1 MSFPGFSLDVASL
14 RERKEVEAAEVYDML
29 ILGGGPSAMSGAV
42 YAARKMITLAI
53 ISKDF
58 GGQVLETSEIEN
70 YLGFQNIN
78 AHDLVA
84 KFEEHVNDF
93 DLPVKLGATITKIE
107 KDGEVFKVTTDD
119 DAVYQGRSVVLNTGT
134 KHRHLDVP
142 GERELAGRGVAYC
155 ATCDAPFYKGKKV
168 VVAGGGNSAFTT
180 ALDLIKVDA
189 EIVMVNYRQDWR
201 GDPQMVERTRNYYKA
216 EMLDRHEIVEI
227 RGKSKVESVLVK
239 DLAGGER
246 KTIAADGVFVEI
258 GLSPNSEMVKGL
270 CELTDKGEV
279 VVDYACRTSLP
290 GLFAAGDVTTV
301 PFKQIVISAGE
312 GAKAA
317 LAAHEYLLEN
327 RMI

>member
-14 RERKEVEAAEVYDML
+14 RERKEVDPDEVYDML

-42 YAARKMITLAI
+42 YAARKMISLAI

-58 GGQVLETSEIEN
+58 GGQVLETSDIEN

-78 AHDLVA
+78 ARDLVA
-84 KFEEHVNDF
+84 KFEEHVNEF
-93 DLPVKLGATITKIE
+93 DLPVKLGATITRVDKQGDI
-107 KDGEVFKVTTDD
+107 FNVTTDD
-119 DAVYQGRSVVLNTGT
+119 DAAYQGRSVVLNTGT
-134 KHRHLDVP
+134 KHRHLGVP
-142 GERELAGRGVAYC
+142 GEKEFAGRGVAYC

-189 EIVMVNYRQDWR
+189 EITMVNYRDGWR
-201 GDPQMVERTRNYYKA
+201 GDPQMVGRTGNYDKA
-216 EMLDRHEIVEI
+216 EMLARHEIVEI
-227 RGKSKVESVLVK
+227 RGGSKVESVLVK
-239 DLAGGER
+239 DLESGEQ
-246 KTIAADGVFVEI
+246 KAIAADGIFVEI

-279 VVDYACRTSLP
+279 VVDCSCRTSVP